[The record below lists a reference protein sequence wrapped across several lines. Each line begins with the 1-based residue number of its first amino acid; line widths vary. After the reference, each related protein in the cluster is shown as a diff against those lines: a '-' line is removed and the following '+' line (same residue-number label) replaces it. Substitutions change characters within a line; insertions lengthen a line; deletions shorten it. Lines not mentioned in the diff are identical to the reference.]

1 MLLIRYAQEIIDGIA
16 EMKIYNLPR
25 VIVSGSRTSLSCLQI
40 AIRVCQLV
48 IVIAKNK
55 VPRTAQLN
63 FQMVLRLSP
72 TSITE

>member
-25 VIVSGSRTSLSCLQI
+25 VIVSGSRTSLSYLQI